1 MCVLKQG
8 APRSLEPAQFWGMY
22 QEYTQGHTQQ
32 REVRNYDA
40 ARKPGWQ
47 TKLPGGRSKDGD
59 RDTVSG
65 DRILERTVSVPGDF
79 SFSEDLGLPQVL
91 SSSLEAQFRV
101 LNFLIDSCSGC
112 TKSNKFEHEN

>member
-1 MCVLKQG
+1 MCLLNQG

-32 REVRNYDA
+32 GEVRNYDA
-40 ARKPGWQ
+40 ARKPRLE

-65 DRILERTVSVPGDF
+65 DRILEHTVSVPGDF
-79 SFSEDLGLPQVL
+79 GFSEDPGLPLVL
-91 SSSLEAQFRV
+91 SSILKTEFRF
-101 LNFLIDSCSGC
+101 LDFLIDSCSGY
-112 TKSNKFEHEN
+112 TKSNKFGHDN